1 MTTPAEVW
9 VVDDDETIRFILQR
23 ALRRSGY
30 EVQVFDSVGSVSK
43 ALEKSEPSVVL
54 TDIRL
59 PDDDGLS
66 LMDTLQQ
73 RGLELPVIAM
83 TAFSDLGQ
91 TVTAFQKG
99 VFDYLSKPF
108 DLDQVLSVVARA
120 IAPSGQVAEIPQ
132 QGSSNQLLGESQA
145 MQDVFRTIGRLYRSD
160 INVLITGETG
170 TGKEVVA
177 RVLHQHSPRSDGP
190 FIALNTAAIPA
201 ELLESELFG
210 HERGAFTGAHA
221 RRVGRFEEAASGT
234 LFLDEIG
241 DMPLSLQTRL
251 LRVLAE
257 GDYYRVGGRDLLK
270 ANVRI
275 IAATHQDLEEKVREG
290 SFREDLYH
298 RLNVIHIALPALR
311 NRREDVGLLARRFL
325 NQAAHELGLEEK
337 VLRSDSLKQLE
348 QFDWPGNVRQLQNIC
363 RQLSVMA
370 PSEQIFPEDLP
381 AEVRSPLKAE
391 HRLSGPWPEQL
402 RHWAIAELAAGGGN
416 LVGRAQ
422 SELERVLI
430 DCVLEQTGGQ
440 RIKAA
445 EILGL
450 GRNTL
455 TRKLKLH
462 NGQEETLVETGYA
475 GDEEADSGYP
485 EEMENRPGFQRTGS
499 T

>member
-1 MTTPAEVW
+1 VSVSAEVW
-9 VVDDDETIRFILQR
+9 VVDDDEAIRFILQR
-23 ALRRSGY
+23 ALSRSGY
-30 EVQVFDSVGSVSK
+30 EVECFDSVGAISA
-43 ALEKSEPSVVL
+43 ALEKKAPQVII

-66 LMDTLQQ
+66 LMDTLKQLQ
-73 RGLELPVIAM
+73 LDLPVIAM

-99 VFDYLSKPF
+99 VFEYLSKPF
-108 DLDQVLSVVARA
+108 DLDQVLSVVSRA
-120 IAPSGQVAEIPQ
+120 ITPSGVPEEPET
-132 QGSSNQLLGESQA
+132 QGSSGQLLGESAA
-145 MQDVFRTIGRLYRSD
+145 MQEVFRTIGRLYRSD
-160 INVLITGETG
+160 ISVLITGETG

-177 RVLHQHSPRSDGP
+177 KVLHQHSPRADGP

-221 RRVGRFEEAASGT
+221 RRVGRFEEASGGT

-270 ANVRI
+270 SNVRI
-275 IAATHQDLEEKVREG
+275 IAATHQDLEVKVQEG

-298 RLNVIHIALPALR
+298 RLNVIHIALPPLR
-311 NRREDVGLLARRFL
+311 ERREDVGLLARRFL
-325 NQAAHELGLEEK
+325 QQAAQELGLEEK
-337 VLRSDSLKQLE
+337 SLRADTLRQLE
-348 QFDWPGNVRQLQNIC
+348 LFEWPGNVRQLQNIC

-370 PSEQIFPEDLP
+370 PAEQVFPEDLP
-381 AEVRSPLKAE
+381 SELMQTGKTGDRV
-391 HRLSGPWPEQL
+391 SGPWPDQL
-402 RHWAIAELAAGGGN
+402 RDWALAELSAGGGN

-422 SELERVLI
+422 AELERVLI

-445 EILGL
+445 ELLGL

-455 TRKLKLH
+455 TRKLKLQ
-462 NGQEETLVETGYA
+462 NEQDELAEE
-475 GDEEADSGYP
+475 SS
-485 EEMENRPGFQRTGS
+485 FQRTGS